1 MSDTLS
7 HTYDTVIVGAG
18 PAGITAALYLERSG
32 CRVALVEKLT
42 PGGQVLQTESI
53 ENYPGFPNGI
63 KGYELADTFAAH
75 IAPLSMARFSEGVS
89 QMQFLQTGHDGE
101 KHIHRVLVGKTWL
114 EARTVIIS
122 SGAAHRHLGLQEELR
137 YSGKGVSYCAI
148 CDGNFYRGQ
157 DVAVV
162 GGGNT
167 ALEEALYLAKIARK
181 VYVVHRREAFRG
193 AKVYIDRLE
202 STENVEIIRNSIVT
216 NIKGFDTVDGVVV
229 QNVQDKSA
237 RTIPVQGFFI
247 FVGIKPNVD
256 FVPEEVQRDTA
267 GFLITDTE
275 MRTNVAGVF
284 AAGDIRSKLCRQV
297 STAVGDGATAAQA
310 AFLYMEQQ

>member
-1 MSDTLS
+1 MTAE
-7 HTYDTVIVGAG
+7 TPRVYDAIVVGAG
-18 PAGITAALYLERSG
+18 PAGITAALYLNRSG
-32 CRVALVEKLT
+32 CSVALVEKLT
-42 PGGQVLQTESI
+42 PGGQVLQTEEI

-75 IAPLSMARFSEGVS
+75 IAPLNIDRFAEGVGE
-89 QMQFLQTGHDGE
+89 MLFLQTGSDGRE
-101 KHIHRVLVGKTWL
+101 HIHRVHVGEKWL
-114 EARTVIIS
+114 EARTVIVA
-122 SGAAHRHLGLQEELR
+122 SGAAHKHLGLPEELR

-167 ALEEALYLAKIARK
+167 ALEEALYLAKIAKK
-181 VYVVHRREAFRG
+181 VYVIHRREAFRG
-193 AKVYIDRLE
+193 AKVYVDRLE
-202 STENVEIIRNSIVT
+202 ATENVEIVRNSIVT
-216 NIKGFDTVDGVVV
+216 KISGFDTVDGVVV
-229 QNVQDKSA
+229 RNVQDESTKS
-237 RTIPVQGFFI
+237 IPVQGFFI

-256 FVPEEVQRDTA
+256 FLPAELQRDAA

-275 MRTNVAGVF
+275 MRTNVPGVF
-284 AAGDIRSKLCRQV
+284 AAGDIRAKLCRQV

-310 AFLYMEQQ
+310 AFLYMEQL